1 MSYFEDLRDSLRAFA
16 PQERRN
22 LLFYI
27 LGIMVYKFGLEA
39 FNGSITALATNRYD
53 YESIVNKT
61 DSRTFER
68 LALLQGLNQAAQ
80 CVGSIIIA
88 PLVKR
93 FPTKNVLACAIF
105 IFGLCSAILLILDA
119 ATGGTFVPEAY
130 RENHPKNEWSYY
142 GKYPNDAIIPIYTIS
157 GIAYGC
163 VELIRRIIPRD
174 IVHIFYELT
183 GTAGAFVTGLV
194 LIPRF
199 GNNMSFIITPICFAV
214 SATIWFFISD
224 LGFVKRNK
232 SLILQERPSYF
243 KALLGG
249 FWLFGESIYV
259 GARIIFTS
267 RKFIWLI
274 PGYSIA
280 LYAHRYL
287 ENGIAPHVARR
298 YLGESAWSQIMVG
311 GSNLGELLGAL
322 CVFLF
327 TNVIQT
333 PMPWLR
339 IDALM
344 LLIVWYIPYWRPQA
358 RDVSQAWVVAATFLP
373 ISFGW
378 AAGDVSLAAY
388 IQASLARKESDNKNI
403 SALGAVMAFL
413 YSFYIILYAV
423 AGTFLGRYLD
433 GVYNAS
439 GGSKNGGTIYSGL
452 VNTAGVQFTVIAVV
466 VICATFVPRGS
477 LALNPKM
484 ISDERLDR
492 DLVLDDDD
500 TMHRRTPEYVEK
512 DGVEVVVKPHERLG
526 ASSSAS

>member
-1 MSYFEDLRDSLRAFA
+1 
-16 PQERRN
+16 
-22 LLFYI
+22 
-27 LGIMVYKFGLEA
+27 
-39 FNGSITALATNRYD
+39 
-53 YESIVNKT
+53 
-61 DSRTFER
+61 
-68 LALLQGLNQAAQ
+68 
-80 CVGSIIIA
+80 
-88 PLVKR
+88 
-93 FPTKNVLACAIF
+93 
-105 IFGLCSAILLILDA
+105 
-119 ATGGTFVPEAY
+119 
-130 RENHPKNEWSYY
+130 
-142 GKYPNDAIIPIYTIS
+142 
-157 GIAYGC
+157 
-163 VELIRRIIPRD
+163 
-174 IVHIFYELT
+174 
-183 GTAGAFVTGLV
+183 
-194 LIPRF
+194 
-199 GNNMSFIITPICFAV
+199 MSFIITPICFAV